1 MTDYAVG
8 DRYVPALGY
17 GALSPLGDRCL
28 ENILVIQSL
37 STLSCS
43 LKVLFSLTIQKQK
56 LLSF

>member
-8 DRYVPALGY
+8 DRYVPVY
-17 GALSPLGDRCL
+17 GALLPLGDRCL

-37 STLSCS
+37 NTLSCS

>member
-8 DRYVPALGY
+8 DRYVPAY

-37 STLSCS
+37 NTLSCS

>member
-1 MTDYAVG
+1 MADYAVG
-8 DRYVPALGY
+8 DRYVPAY

-37 STLSCS
+37 NTLSCS
-43 LKVLFSLTIQKQK
+43 LKVLFSLTIQKQT